1 MNMPK
6 FAVYRGTITIA
17 VSAVLML
24 VGIQVFFNM
33 PRREDPEIVVRQ
45 ANLLTLWPGAPAEKM
60 EQLITRPLELA
71 IKEVAE
77 IKEIKSDSRVGVSS
91 IVIETIDEV
100 QEIDVIWSKIRAK
113 IDLVKTSLPSGA
125 QAPNLNTD
133 FGDVS
138 AMVFA
143 VYQVPWGKEKKITRP
158 YSMRELDDML
168 KDIED
173 ALQEIPM
180 VGKIEKFGLQKEVI
194 YLETDAQD
202 WGQLSISSKEL
213 ASILD
218 SRNIIAP
225 GGTISTNNKEFSV
238 KPSGEFITP
247 SQIQSVVI
255 GVNGDIPVHLKSI
268 NLAVSRRYEE
278 PPLVSTQY
286 FSPESGRTSCVV
298 ISFSMRS
305 GYNIVKMGELVRKK
319 LALISQSLLPPDLKI
334 KIICDTPTLV
344 NSSISDFLSNLWQAV
359 VIVLLVAL
367 VMIGWRASLIMA
379 TAIPLTM
386 ISVFVFMPIFKVEL
400 EQMSIASL
408 IIALGMLVDNAIVI
422 SDNILR
428 HIRMGLSRKEAAWK
442 GTMELSVPVFTSTLT
457 TVAAFLPMLLIPS
470 GGGEYIRS
478 LPIVVSATLLT
489 SFFVAM
495 TITPF
500 MSSLML
506 KETEEGSF
514 VSAEE
519 NQKVITTGLMGYYG
533 KFITWCLDHKGITLT
548 TITLVFLGSLLLVPI
563 IGSAFF
569 PKGIRNQFVIDVN
582 LPAGSSIEQTT
593 QVVRTLEEILLSE
606 SKEKEGEG
614 EKEGEHRLKNTLSYI
629 GKGGPRFYI
638 SLNQENQ
645 RPYYAQMVVS
655 TTSKW
660 KTAAYVKAFSERI
673 AREVSGAE
681 ILIRT
686 LDMGPPLTYPL
697 VVRAKGN
704 NVEELYSIAKK
715 IEAQMRE
722 EPGTLNVHNSW
733 GSKSYQLSVDIDEE
747 TANLAGVNNLEVA
760 KTLYGYFSGM
770 PLTSYREGRHTIDV
784 VLRVKPEQRQ
794 SLKYLDGLYVEGKNG
809 KIPINAVAKVYPTWQ
824 MAKISRRDL
833 IRTIE
838 VRARVADG
846 YLSNNVMRNLIS
858 RMNKLSLSPGYKLEI
873 GGEYEETQESQ
884 ANMSHSLSISLLL
897 IILVLIIQFNS
908 FLKPLIILL
917 TVPLALIGAFL
928 GLLISGWPLG
938 FMPMLGIVSLAGV
951 VVNNA
956 IVLIEFI
963 ENALLQGVGLRT
975 AVVSSG
981 QLRMRPILLTTFT
994 TVGGFIPLAL
1004 SGGPLWEGMA
1014 YVIIFGLLVSTV
1026 LTLVIVPTLFT
1037 LFAENFGMKTRP
1049 KDG

>member
-1 MNMPK
+1 MNISK

-17 VSAVLML
+17 ISAVLML
-24 VGIQVFFNM
+24 VGIQVFFDM

-100 QEIDVIWSKIRAK
+100 PEIDIIWSKIRAK

-138 AMVFA
+138 AMVLA
-143 VYQVPWGKEKKITRP
+143 IYQVPWGKKNKITRP
-158 YSMRELDDML
+158 YSMREIDDML

-194 YLETDAQD
+194 YLETDTQD

-213 ASILD
+213 ANILD

-225 GGTISTNNKEFSV
+225 GGTISTDNKEFSV
-238 KPSGEFITP
+238 NPSGEFITP
-247 SQIQSVVI
+247 SQIQSVLV
-255 GVNGDIPVHLKSI
+255 GVNDEIPVHLKSI

-286 FSPESGRTSCVV
+286 FSPQLQTPCAV

-305 GYNIVKMGELVRKK
+305 GYNIVEMGELVRKK

-334 KIICDTPTLV
+334 EIICDTPTLV
-344 NSSISDFLSNLWQAV
+344 DSSISDFLSNLWQAV

-367 VMIGWRASLIMA
+367 VMIGWRASIIMA

-408 IIALGMLVDNAIVI
+408 IIALGMLVDNAIVM

-428 HIRMGLSRKEAAWK
+428 HIRMGKSRKEAAWK
-442 GTMELSVPVFTSTLT
+442 GTIELSVPVFTSTLT
-457 TVAAFLPMLLIPS
+457 TVAAFLPMLMIPS
-470 GGGEYIRS
+470 GSGEYIRS

-500 MSSLML
+500 MSSLLL
-506 KETEEGSF
+506 KEMDKGSLNSVEEG
-514 VSAEE
+514 
-519 NQKVITTGLMGYYG
+519 QKVVTTGFMGYYG
-533 KFITWCLDHKGITLT
+533 KFITWCLDHKRITLLA
-548 TITLVFLGSLLLVPI
+548 ITLVFFGSLLLVPV
-563 IGSAFF
+563 IGTAFF

-582 LPAGSSIEQTT
+582 LPAGSSIQQTT
-593 QVVRTLEEILLSE
+593 QVVKTLEEILLAE
-606 SKEKEGEG
+606 SKEG
-614 EKEGEHRLKNTLSYI
+614 GEHRLKNALSYI

-660 KTAAYVKAFSERI
+660 KTAAYVKALSDKI
-673 AREVSGAE
+673 SREVSGAE
-681 ILIRT
+681 ILIKT
-686 LDMGPPLTYPL
+686 LDMGPPLTYPI

-704 NVEELYSIAKK
+704 DIEELYSIAKK
-715 IEAQMRE
+715 IEAQMRQ

-760 KTLYGYFSGM
+760 QTLYGYFSGM

-784 VLRVKPEQRQ
+784 VLRVRPEQRQ

-838 VRARVADG
+838 VRARVAQG
-846 YLSNNVMRNLIS
+846 YLSNNVTVNLIS
-858 RMNKLSLSPGYKLEI
+858 RMNQVSLPPGYKLEI

-884 ANMSHSLSISLLL
+884 ASMSNSLSISLLL
-897 IILVLIIQFNS
+897 IILILIIQFNS
-908 FLKPLIILL
+908 FMKPLIIFL

-963 ENALLQGVGLRT
+963 ENALLKGVDLRT

-1026 LTLVIVPTLFT
+1026 LTLVIVPTIFT
-1037 LFAENFGMKTRP
+1037 LFAENLGMKTRT
-1049 KDG
+1049 KDE